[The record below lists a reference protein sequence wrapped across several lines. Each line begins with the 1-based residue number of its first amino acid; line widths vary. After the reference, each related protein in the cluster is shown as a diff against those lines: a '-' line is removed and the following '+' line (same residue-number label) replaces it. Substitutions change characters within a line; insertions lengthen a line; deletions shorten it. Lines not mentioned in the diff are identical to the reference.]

1 MSQKAEKTV
10 SKELKIVARPV
21 VTLDDA
27 IKDSRKVGVLG
38 VVKSLGE
45 ISERGLISCL
55 YILKTEKNKDLGYS
69 FQVVGTIVNSRELL
83 EDIRV
88 LLYLGLLEVT
98 EGRKLRLTSLGKEF
112 LDRLTGDQKQVLDEL
127 TKVVEEVKQRVLSE
141 DNLLNIMTSGGRG
154 HRRR

>member
-21 VTLDDA
+21 ITVDDA
-27 IKDSRKVGVLG
+27 IKDSKKVSVLG

-45 ISERGLISCL
+45 VSERGLISCL
-55 YILKTEKNKDLGYS
+55 YILKTEKDRDLGYP
-69 FQVVGTIVNSRELL
+69 FQVIGAVVNSRELL

-98 EGRKLRLTSLGKEF
+98 EGRKLRLTSLGKEL
-112 LDRLTGDQKQVLDEL
+112 LDKLTEGQKQVLDEL

-141 DNLLNIMTSGGRG
+141 DNLLNIMTAGGRG
-154 HRRR
+154 RRRR